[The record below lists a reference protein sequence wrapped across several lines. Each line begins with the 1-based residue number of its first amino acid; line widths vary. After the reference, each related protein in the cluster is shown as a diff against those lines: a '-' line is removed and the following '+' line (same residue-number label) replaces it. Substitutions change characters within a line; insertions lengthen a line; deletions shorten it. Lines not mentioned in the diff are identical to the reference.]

1 MIKIRPD
8 IDVDKFAN
16 FTESKGIIR
25 RMKKIQ
31 LGLSVGERMKQL
43 VRPLVILL
51 VLYLGM
57 STSLLNL

>member
-51 VLYLGM
+51 VLYLGI

>member
-8 IDVDKFAN
+8 IEVDKYAN

-25 RMKKIQ
+25 RMKRIQ

-43 VRPLVILL
+43 IRPLLMLL

-57 STSLLNL
+57 NTSLLNL